1 MRAILSLIFLILA
14 SGFSA
19 SAQEKILTENE
30 LRVKNT
36 TTWAMLFP
44 SSGQIINKKYW
55 KAPIVLAGLGASIYY
70 VIDNSNEMNLFLEN
84 WEYETDGDAF
94 YMSINDDG
102 KTVRVLTESSLT
114 DNNGNLYTESNLKDG
129 AYFYRRNRDLSY
141 LSFFGVYLLSVIDA
155 NVDAHMKFFDASED
169 ISMRVIPPNWGRSRG
184 AWQVGIT
191 VKISK

>member
-1 MRAILSLIFLILA
+1 MRAILSLIFLILS

-19 SAQEKILTENE
+19 SAQEKSLSENE

-36 TTWAMLFP
+36 TTWAMLLP

-70 VIDNSNEMNLFLEN
+70 VIDNSTEMNLFLEH
-84 WEYETDGDAF
+84 WEYETD
-94 YMSINDDG
+94 DDPS
-102 KTVRVLTESSLT
+102 TFSSLT
-114 DNNGNLYTESNLKDG
+114 DNNGNLYTVSNLKDG